1 MEAGRD
7 EADGREMSEFLEGL
21 QFWHWLVAAFLLGI
35 AEVLAPGAIF
45 IWFAASAVV
54 VGVLVMLLPGLG
66 WQLQVIVFALLAFAA
81 IALWRRYRRERPEVS
96 DQPTLNQR
104 GAQYVG
110 QLCEVVDPIVNG
122 VGRVRLGDTI
132 WTVHGPDLA
141 AGARV
146 RVVAVEGAV
155 LEVSPV

>member
-1 MEAGRD
+1 MI
-7 EADGREMSEFLEGL
+7 EFLEGL
-21 QFWHWLVAAFLLGI
+21 RFWHWLIGAFVLGI

-45 IWFAASAVV
+45 VWFAAAAVV
-54 VGVLVMLLPGLG
+54 VALLLALVPGLG
-66 WQLQVIVFALLAFAA
+66 WQAQVVVFALLAFAA

-132 WTVHGPDLA
+132 WTVHGPDVA
-141 AGARV
+141 TGTRV
-146 RVVAVEGAV
+146 CVVAVEGAV
-155 LEVSPV
+155 LRVEPAA

>member
-1 MEAGRD
+1 MIG
-7 EADGREMSEFLEGL
+7 FLEGL
-21 QFWHWLVAAFLLGI
+21 RFWHWLIAAFLLGI

-45 IWFAASAVV
+45 IWFAVSALV
-54 VGVLVMLLPGLG
+54 VGLLVMLVPVLG
-66 WQLQVIVFALLAFAA
+66 WQVQVVVFALLAFAA
-81 IALWRRYRRERPEVS
+81 IALWRRHRRERPEVS
-96 DQPTLNQR
+96 DQPTLNRR

-132 WTVHGPDLA
+132 WTVHGPDVA
-141 AGARV
+141 AGRRV

-155 LEVSPV
+155 LTVEPVV

>member
-1 MEAGRD
+1 
-7 EADGREMSEFLEGL
+7 MSGFLEGL
-21 QFWHWLVAAFLLGI
+21 EFWHWLIAAFLLGI

-54 VGVLVMLLPGLG
+54 VALLLMLIPALG
-66 WQLQVIVFALLAFAA
+66 WQVQVFVFALLAFAA

-96 DQPTLNQR
+96 DQPTLNRR

-110 QLCEVVDPIVNG
+110 QLCEVVDAIENG

-146 RVVAVEGAV
+146 RVIAVEGAV
-155 LEVSPV
+155 LKVEPAA

>member
-1 MEAGRD
+1 MIG
-7 EADGREMSEFLEGL
+7 FLEGL
-21 QFWHWLVAAFLLGI
+21 RFWHWLIAAFLLGI

-45 IWFAASAVV
+45 IWFAVSALV
-54 VGVLVMLLPGLG
+54 VGLLVMLVPVLG
-66 WQLQVIVFALLAFAA
+66 WQVQVVVFALLAFAA

-96 DQPTLNQR
+96 DQPTLNRR

-132 WTVHGPDLA
+132 WTVHGPDVA
-141 AGARV
+141 AGRRV

-155 LEVSPV
+155 LTVEPVV

>member
-1 MEAGRD
+1 
-7 EADGREMSEFLEGL
+7 MSGFLEGL
-21 QFWHWLVAAFLLGI
+21 QFWHWLIAAFLLGI

-54 VGVLVMLLPGLG
+54 VALLLMLIPALG
-66 WQLQVIVFALLAFAA
+66 WQVQVFVFALLAFAA
-81 IALWRRYRRERPEVS
+81 IALWRRYRRERPGVS
-96 DQPTLNQR
+96 DQPTLNRR

-110 QLCEVVDPIVNG
+110 QLCEVVDAIENG

-132 WTVHGPDLA
+132 GTVHGPDLA

-146 RVVAVEGAV
+146 RVIAVEGAV
-155 LEVSPV
+155 LKVEPAA

>member
-1 MEAGRD
+1 MIG
-7 EADGREMSEFLEGL
+7 FLEGL
-21 QFWHWLVAAFLLGI
+21 RFWHWLIAAFLLGI

-45 IWFAASAVV
+45 IWFAVSAVV
-54 VGVLVMLLPGLG
+54 VGLLVMLVPVLG
-66 WQLQVIVFALLAFAA
+66 WQVQVVVFALLAFAA

-96 DQPTLNQR
+96 DQPTLNRR

-110 QLCEVVDPIVNG
+110 QLCEVVDPIENG

-146 RVVAVEGAV
+146 RVIAVEGAV
-155 LEVSPV
+155 LKVEPAA

>member
-1 MEAGRD
+1 MIG
-7 EADGREMSEFLEGL
+7 FLEGL
-21 QFWHWLVAAFLLGI
+21 RFWHWLIAAFLLGI

-45 IWFAASAVV
+45 IWFAVSALV
-54 VGVLVMLLPGLG
+54 VGLLVMLVPVLG
-66 WQLQVIVFALLAFAA
+66 WQVQVVVFALLAFAA
-81 IALWRRYRRERPEVS
+81 IALWRRYRRERPEIS
-96 DQPTLNQR
+96 DQPTLNRR

-110 QLCEVVDPIVNG
+110 QLCEVVDPVVNG

-146 RVVAVEGAV
+146 RVIAVEGAV
-155 LEVSPV
+155 LKVEPAA

>member
-1 MEAGRD
+1 
-7 EADGREMSEFLEGL
+7 MSGFLEGL
-21 QFWHWLVAAFLLGI
+21 EFWHWLIAAFLLGI

-54 VGVLVMLLPGLG
+54 VALLLMLIPALG
-66 WQLQVIVFALLAFAA
+66 WQVQVFVFALLAFAA

-110 QLCEVVDPIVNG
+110 QLCEVVDAIENG

-146 RVVAVEGAV
+146 RVIAVEGAV
-155 LEVSPV
+155 LKVEPAA